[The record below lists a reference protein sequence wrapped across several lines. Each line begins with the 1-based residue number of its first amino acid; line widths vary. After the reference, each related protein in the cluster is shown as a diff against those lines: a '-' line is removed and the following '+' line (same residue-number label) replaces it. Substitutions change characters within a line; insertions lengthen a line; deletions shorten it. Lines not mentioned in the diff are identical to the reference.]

1 MIIRILAENDYLADI
16 LHKNPNTDEGL
27 YLKPLK
33 DGVVIGNTVSRQ
45 RYDVLYWDK
54 KKSYTND
61 QSNQLDY
68 QSLSNPLVVLNVC
81 TELFTH
87 LLKSKEDY
95 NVQEVHWLDTTRG
108 ELDIFPCIVEVPV
121 FYINSNWYRNGS
133 FLLERYF
140 EGVQLIH
147 EAGCNFRLTVRGS
160 NVFETLNLL
169 NLVAIFTHLTNLD
182 GLDTFIDNSMIDKY
196 IRILTNI
203 EKVPYFIFYLF
214 IKRAVKSQA
223 QFLIVKP
230 VFEAYLANY
239 GLKANLTNEDT
250 QQSRIRFITEAVGIA
265 LPVLDIGCGEFS
277 YYKRLMN
284 MGLTAKYYA
293 IDRDER
299 LEILAKSVTYRME
312 SSNLL
317 FSTDYEEA
325 PKDAQLNV
333 IISEVIE
340 HNNVQDALELMKAV
354 LRFNFSKVVVSTPNA
369 DFNQFYFEEGFRHS
383 DHQFEFTVA
392 EFSQFIETAIIGL
405 DNIKV
410 TYAQVGDQI
419 NGLRPTQLCILE
431 KI

>member
-1 MIIRILAENDYLADI
+1 
-16 LHKNPNTDEGL
+16 
-27 YLKPLK
+27 
-33 DGVVIGNTVSRQ
+33 
-45 RYDVLYWDK
+45 
-54 KKSYTND
+54 
-61 QSNQLDY
+61 
-68 QSLSNPLVVLNVC
+68 
-81 TELFTH
+81 
-87 LLKSKEDY
+87 
-95 NVQEVHWLDTTRG
+95 
-108 ELDIFPCIVEVPV
+108 
-121 FYINSNWYRNGS
+121 
-133 FLLERYF
+133 
-140 EGVQLIH
+140 
-147 EAGCNFRLTVRGS
+147 
-160 NVFETLNLL
+160 L

-250 QQSRIRFITEAVGIA
+250 QQSRIRFITEAIGIA

-299 LEILAKSVTYRME
+299 LERLAKSITYRME

-317 FSTDYEEA
+317 FSTDYKEV

-340 HNNVQDALELMKAV
+340 HNNVQDALELMKIV

-419 NGLRPTQLCILE
+419 NGVRPTQLCILE